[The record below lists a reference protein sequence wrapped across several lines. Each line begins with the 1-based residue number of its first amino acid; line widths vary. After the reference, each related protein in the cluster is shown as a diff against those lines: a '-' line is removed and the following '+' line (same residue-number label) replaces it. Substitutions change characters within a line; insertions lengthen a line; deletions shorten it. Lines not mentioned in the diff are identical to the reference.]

1 MIPVLVVPDL
11 REACEFYTTNLGFSL
26 EWNYPDPPDYAGLT
40 FGEATI
46 HLTQNSGVTNTGQDV
61 WLYMQV
67 HDIDALY
74 EFLQANGVEVE
85 AQPKRIT
92 NNAGKV
98 QSLIAL
104 ILEAEHGRSMEE
116 EAREILRIE
125 LAQEDEEL
133 RSLSSRIH
141 QRFAEASG
149 VDLRLAEREP
159 VRQPPELGH

>member
-11 REACEFYTTNLGFSL
+11 REACEFYTTKLGLSL
-26 EWNYPDPPDYAGLT
+26 EWNYPDPPEYAGLT

-98 QSLIAL
+98 QSMM
-104 ILEAEHGRSMEE
+104 HY
-116 EAREILRIE
+116 
-125 LAQEDEEL
+125 
-133 RSLSSRIH
+133 
-141 QRFAEASG
+141 
-149 VDLRLAEREP
+149 
-159 VRQPPELGH
+159 